1 MPLIALERVNPL
13 EAPRR
18 ISFDLDTITGVVRK
32 KWWIVP
38 FTMLIGFVLMFWQ
51 ESDLQTEPRYFSLTR
66 VFEPEDESRPLLVV
80 GLDPSI
86 YKQGSDAASHLF
98 ALSSSSIEKTIREQ
112 LLSDVSIVFKTTQ
125 PVDAPVLKFASQ
137 YLISCS
143 EQTDTSCANAL
154 ELYEVQLEEIRRRS
168 FTEDLKKSERLL
180 QNLIESVQSNNSDV
194 LLEYK
199 LNLFALSEFS
209 KSISGNVN
217 QVAEYSESGGPQVTN
232 VSRKTLGFGLLVGFF
247 IGFLILLQ
255 IIASDD
261 KIRSSRKLIQ
271 LVGEKYLAEVP
282 KTGDTRDLSIAV
294 LGAFDK
300 SQGSTIAFLPVDPQV
315 TFNYP
320 LDELD
325 NNFGIKV
332 SVLKPFNELA
342 LTDFKEFSELQIV
355 CVVAKHVSTIS
366 NLNQCLFS
374 LTKISKRPIGVVLT
388 S

>member
-1 MPLIALERVNPL
+1 
-13 EAPRR
+13 
-18 ISFDLDTITGVVRK
+18 
-32 KWWIVP
+32 
-38 FTMLIGFVLMFWQ
+38 MFWQ

-66 VFEPEDESRPLLVV
+66 VFEPEDESRLLLVV

-86 YKQGSDAASHLF
+86 YKQGSDVASHLF
-98 ALSSSSIEKTIREQ
+98 ALSSSSIEKIIREQ
-112 LLSDVSIVFKTTQ
+112 LPSNVSIDFKTTQ

-137 YLISCS
+137 YSISCS
-143 EQTDTSCANAL
+143 EQTNTSCAKAL
-154 ELYEVQLEEIRRRS
+154 ELYEIQLEEIRRRS

-282 KTGDTRDLSIAV
+282 KNGDTRDLSIAV

-300 SQGSTIAFLPVDPQV
+300 EQGSALAFLPVDQQV
-315 TFNYP
+315 SFNYS
-320 LDELD
+320 LNELD

-342 LTDFKEFSELQIV
+342 LTDFKEFSDLQIV

-374 LTKISKRPIGVVLT
+374 LTKISKHPIGVVLT

>member
-1 MPLIALERVNPL
+1 MNPL

-38 FTMLIGFVLMFWQ
+38 LTMLIGFVLMFWQ

-66 VFEPEDESRPLLVV
+66 VFEPEDESRLLLVV

-86 YKQGSDAASHLF
+86 YKQGSDVASHLF
-98 ALSSSSIEKTIREQ
+98 ALSSSSIEKIIREQ
-112 LLSDVSIVFKTTQ
+112 LPSNVSIDFKTTQ

-137 YLISCS
+137 YSISCS
-143 EQTDTSCANAL
+143 EQTNTSCAKAL
-154 ELYEVQLEEIRRRS
+154 ELYEIQLEEIRRRS

-282 KTGDTRDLSIAV
+282 KNGDTRDLSIAV

-300 SQGSTIAFLPVDPQV
+300 EQGSALAFLPVDQQV
-315 TFNYP
+315 SFNYS
-320 LDELD
+320 LNELD

-342 LTDFKEFSELQIV
+342 LTDFKEFSDLQIV

-374 LTKISKRPIGVVLT
+374 LTKISKHPIGVVLT

>member
-1 MPLIALERVNPL
+1 MNPL

-18 ISFDLDTITGVVRK
+18 ISFDLDTIAGVARK

-66 VFEPEDESRPLLVV
+66 VFEPEDESRPLLVL

-86 YKQGSDAASHLF
+86 YKQGSDVASHLF
-98 ALSSSSIEKTIREQ
+98 ALSSSSIEKIIREQ
-112 LLSDVSIVFKTTQ
+112 LPSNVSIVFNTTQ

-137 YLISCS
+137 YSISCS
-143 EQTDTSCANAL
+143 ERTNTSCAIAL
-154 ELYEVQLEEIRRRS
+154 DLYEVELEKIRRRS

-199 LNLFALSEFS
+199 LKLSALSEFS
-209 KSISGNVN
+209 KFISGNVN
-217 QVAEYSESGGPQVTN
+217 QVAEYSDSGGPQVTK
-232 VSRKTLGFGLLVGFF
+232 VSRKTLGFGLLTGFF
-247 IGFLILLQ
+247 VGFLILLQ
-255 IIASDD
+255 TIASDN

-271 LVGEKYLAEVP
+271 IVGEKYLAEVS

-320 LDELD
+320 LDELHH
-325 NNFGIKV
+325 NFGLKV

-374 LTKISKRPIGVVLT
+374 LTKISKSPIGVVLT

>member
-1 MPLIALERVNPL
+1 MNPL

-18 ISFDLDTITGVVRK
+18 ISFDLDTIAGVVRK

-38 FTMLIGFVLMFWQ
+38 LTMLIGFVLMFWQ

-66 VFEPEDESRPLLVV
+66 VFEPEDESRSLLAV
-80 GLDPSI
+80 GLDPYI
-86 YKQGSDAASHLF
+86 YKQGADAASHLF
-98 ALSSSSIEKTIREQ
+98 ALSSNSIEKKIREQ
-112 LLSDVSIVFKTTQ
+112 LPDNVSISFNTTQ

-137 YLISCS
+137 YSISCN
-143 EQTDTSCANAL
+143 EQTNTSCAKAL
-154 ELYEVQLEEIRRRS
+154 ELYEIQLEEIRRRS
-168 FTEDLKKSERLL
+168 FTEDLKRSERLL

-255 IIASDD
+255 IVASDD

-271 LVGEKYLAEVP
+271 LVGKKYLAEVP

-300 SQGSTIAFLPVDPQV
+300 EQGSALAFLPVDQQV
-315 TFNYP
+315 SFNYS
-320 LDELD
+320 LNELD

-374 LTKISKRPIGVVLT
+374 LTKISKHPIGVVLT

>member
-1 MPLIALERVNPL
+1 VNPL

-18 ISFDLDTITGVVRK
+18 ISFDLDTIAGVVRK

-66 VFEPEDESRPLLVV
+66 VFEPEDESRSLLVV
-80 GLDPSI
+80 GLDPNI
-86 YKQGSDAASHLF
+86 YKQGADAASHLF
-98 ALSSSSIEKTIREQ
+98 ALSSNSIEKDIREQ
-112 LLSDVSIVFKTTQ
+112 LPGNVSISFNTTQ

-137 YLISCS
+137 YSISCS
-143 EQTDTSCANAL
+143 EQTNTSCAKAL
-154 ELYEVQLEEIRRRS
+154 DLYEIELEKIRRRS
-168 FTEDLKKSERLL
+168 FTEDLKKSEQLL
-180 QNLIESVQSNNSDV
+180 QNLIESVQSNSSDV

-209 KSISGNVN
+209 NSISGNVN
-217 QVAEYSESGGPQVTN
+217 QVGEYSESGGPQVTN
-232 VSRKTLGFGLLVGFF
+232 VSRKTLGFGLLIGFF

-255 IIASDD
+255 TIASDN

-271 LVGEKYLAEVP
+271 LVGEKYLAEVS
-282 KTGDTRDLSIAV
+282 KTSDTRDLSIAV

-315 TFNYP
+315 TFNFS

-325 NNFGIKV
+325 NNFGLKV
-332 SVLKPFNELA
+332 LVLKPFSELT

-374 LTKISKRPIGVVLT
+374 LTKISKHPIGVVLT

>member
-1 MPLIALERVNPL
+1 MNPL

-38 FTMLIGFVLMFWQ
+38 LTMLIGFVLMFWQ

-66 VFEPEDESRPLLVV
+66 VFEPEDESRSLLAV
-80 GLDPSI
+80 GLDPNI
-86 YKQGSDAASHLF
+86 YKQGADAASHLF
-98 ALSSSSIEKTIREQ
+98 ALSSNSIEKNIREQ
-112 LLSDVSIVFKTTQ
+112 LPDNVSISFNTTQ

-137 YLISCS
+137 YSMSCN
-143 EQTDTSCANAL
+143 EQTNTSCAKAL
-154 ELYEVQLEEIRRRS
+154 ELYEIQLEEIRRRS

-300 SQGSTIAFLPVDPQV
+300 EQGSALAFLPVDQQV
-315 TFNYP
+315 SFNYS
-320 LDELD
+320 LNELD

-374 LTKISKRPIGVVLT
+374 LTKISKHPIGVVLT

>member
-1 MPLIALERVNPL
+1 MNPL

-66 VFEPEDESRPLLVV
+66 VFEPEDESRSLLAV
-80 GLDPSI
+80 GLDPNI
-86 YKQGSDAASHLF
+86 YKQGADAASHLF
-98 ALSSSSIEKTIREQ
+98 ALSSNSIEKKIREQ
-112 LLSDVSIVFKTTQ
+112 LPDNVSISFNTTQ

-137 YLISCS
+137 YSISCN
-143 EQTDTSCANAL
+143 EQTNTSCAKAL
-154 ELYEVQLEEIRRRS
+154 ELYEIQLEEIRRRS
-168 FTEDLKKSERLL
+168 FTEDLKRSERLL

-282 KTGDTRDLSIAV
+282 KNGDTRDLSIAV

-300 SQGSTIAFLPVDPQV
+300 EQGSSLAFLPVDQQV
-315 TFNYP
+315 SFNYS
-320 LDELD
+320 LNELD

-374 LTKISKRPIGVVLT
+374 LTKISKHPIGVVLT

>member
-1 MPLIALERVNPL
+1 VNPL

-18 ISFDLDTITGVVRK
+18 ISFDLDTIAGVVRK

-66 VFEPEDESRPLLVV
+66 VFEPEDESRSLLVV
-80 GLDPSI
+80 GLDPNI
-86 YKQGSDAASHLF
+86 YKQGADLASHLF
-98 ALSSSSIEKTIREQ
+98 ALSSNSIEKNIREQ
-112 LLSDVSIVFKTTQ
+112 LPDNVSISFNTTQ

-137 YLISCS
+137 YSINCQ
-143 EQTDTSCANAL
+143 EQTNTSCVKAL
-154 ELYEVQLEEIRRRS
+154 ELYEIQLEEIRRRS
-168 FTEDLKKSERLL
+168 FTEDLKRSEQLL

-232 VSRKTLGFGLLVGFF
+232 VSRKSLGFGLLSGFF

-261 KIRSSRKLIQ
+261 KIRSSRKLVQ
-271 LVGEKYLAEVP
+271 LVGEKKFLAEVS
-282 KTGDTRDLSIAV
+282 KTGDTRELSIAL

-300 SQGSTIAFLPVDPQV
+300 QQGSTLAFLPVDPQV
-315 TFNYP
+315 TFNYS
-320 LDELD
+320 LNELE
-325 NNFGIKV
+325 NIFGINV
-332 SVLKPFNELA
+332 LVLKPFSELA
-342 LTDFKEFSELQIV
+342 LTDFEQFNELQIV
-355 CVVAKHVSTIS
+355 CVVTKHVSRIS
-366 NLNQCLFS
+366 NLNQCLSS
-374 LTKISKRPIGVVLT
+374 LTKTSKHPIGIVLV

>member
-1 MPLIALERVNPL
+1 MNPL

-18 ISFDLDTITGVVRK
+18 ISFDLDTIAGVVRK

-66 VFEPEDESRPLLVV
+66 VFEPEDESRSLLAV
-80 GLDPSI
+80 GLDPNI
-86 YKQGSDAASHLF
+86 YKQGADAASHLF
-98 ALSSSSIEKTIREQ
+98 ALSSNSIEKKIREQ
-112 LLSDVSIVFKTTQ
+112 LPDNVSISFNTTQ

-137 YLISCS
+137 YSISCN
-143 EQTDTSCANAL
+143 EQTNTSCAKAL
-154 ELYEVQLEEIRRRS
+154 ELYEIQLEEIRRRS
-168 FTEDLKKSERLL
+168 FTEDLKRSERLL

-271 LVGEKYLAEVP
+271 LVGKKYLAEVP

-300 SQGSTIAFLPVDPQV
+300 EQGSALAFLPVDQQV
-315 TFNYP
+315 SFNYS
-320 LDELD
+320 LNELD

-374 LTKISKRPIGVVLT
+374 LTKISKHPIGVVLT